1 MIQELEFPG
10 VSVIKILNE
19 KQSLELTED
28 LFEEAEHELKGE
40 NITKNPPITFWKHSW
55 IRLKANKGAL
65 IGLIIIILIILLA
78 LFGPLMNSHGFDDQ
92 DLNRANLPPKVP
104 MLEKISFLGM
114 NGTDIRGNDRYLE
127 RGVEGYYWFGTDDLG
142 RDLWTRVWQGTRISL
157 YIAFLAATLDLV
169 IGVAYGSLSA
179 YYGGRIDNVMQRI
192 IEIIM
197 GVPNL
202 IVVILLILVMKPGIL
217 TITLAMVITGWVN
230 MARIIRGQ
238 VLKLKGQEFI
248 LASKTLGAKD
258 SRLIWRHLIPNSL
271 GPIIITTMFTIPTAI
286 FTEAFLSF
294 IGLGL
299 QPPIASLGT
308 IVNDGFKLLK
318 IYPHTLL
325 FSSVIISLIMISF
338 NLLGDGLRDSLD
350 PKMRK

>member
-1 MIQELEFPG
+1 MGIITKHE
-10 VSVIKILNE
+10 NE
-19 KQSLELTED
+19 YTDD
-28 LFEEAEHELKGE
+28 LFEEAGQQVREEIIDGK
-40 NITKNPPITFWKHSW
+40 PPTTYWKDSW
-55 IRLKANKGAL
+55 LRLKKNKGAL
-65 IGLIIIILIILLA
+65 FGLALIIIIIFLA
-78 LFGPLMNSHGFDDQ
+78 IFGPFMNSYGFDDQ
-92 DLNRANLPPKVP
+92 DLTKSNLPPKVQL
-104 MLEKISFLGM
+104 LEKVPFLGL
-114 NGTDIRGNDRYLE
+114 NGHDIRGNDLYE
-127 RGVEGYYWFGTDDLG
+127 SKDVSVYHWFGTDDLG
-142 RDLWTRVWQGTRISL
+142 RDLWTRIWQGTRISL
-157 YIAFLAATLDLV
+157 YIAFLAAALDLI
-169 IGVAYGSLSA
+169 IGVAYGSISA

-192 IEIIM
+192 IEVLM

-202 IVVILLILVMKPGIL
+202 IVVILLILVLSPGIL
-217 TITLAMVITGWVN
+217 TITLAMVITGWVS

-238 VLKLKGQEFI
+238 VLKLKEQEFV

-258 SRLIWRHLIPNSL
+258 RRLIWGHLIPNSF

-318 IYPHTLL
+318 IYPHMLL

-338 NLLGDGLRDSLD
+338 NMLGDGLRDSFD